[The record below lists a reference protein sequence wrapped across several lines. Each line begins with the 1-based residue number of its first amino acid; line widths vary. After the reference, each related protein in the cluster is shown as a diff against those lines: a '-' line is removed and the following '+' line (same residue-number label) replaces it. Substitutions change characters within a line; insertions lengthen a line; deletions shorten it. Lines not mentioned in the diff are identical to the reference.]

1 MGSRGLRE
9 NFPQG
14 IDQEAAVMAHGPEFT
29 PCLKRLP
36 SLSMFISLETRHLVL
51 GLELIIFHFSFFCWL
66 AWFIFFTKHCQKKL
80 TPSSLI
86 VLLNAAG
93 LHFGTTEKVTK
104 FSLT

>member
-93 LHFGTTEKVTK
+93 L
-104 FSLT
+104 SYR